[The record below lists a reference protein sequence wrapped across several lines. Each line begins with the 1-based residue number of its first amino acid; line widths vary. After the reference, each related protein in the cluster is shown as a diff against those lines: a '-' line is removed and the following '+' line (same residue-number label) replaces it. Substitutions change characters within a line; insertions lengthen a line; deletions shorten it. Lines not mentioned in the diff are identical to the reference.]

1 MKTMKRRI
9 AINIM
14 KMNMKIIM
22 MLKIM
27 KNNEGDNSNDY
38 DDSKK

>member
-1 MKTMKRRI
+1 
-9 AINIM
+9 
-14 KMNMKIIM
+14 MNMKIIM

-38 DDSKK
+38 DDSKKGW